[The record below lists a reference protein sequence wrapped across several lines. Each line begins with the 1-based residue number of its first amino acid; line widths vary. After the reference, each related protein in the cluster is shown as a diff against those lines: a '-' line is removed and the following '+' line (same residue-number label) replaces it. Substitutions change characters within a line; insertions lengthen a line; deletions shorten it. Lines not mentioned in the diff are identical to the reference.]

1 MWAVLRDRRL
11 RAPVRTAHTAWRW
24 WHKPFNPSTWEAEV
38 GDLYE
43 FEVSLVYILVKLG
56 NTTWRYPVSMK
67 AIRQTD
73 RQTES

>member
-1 MWAVLRDRRL
+1 MLLDWAQWC
-11 RAPVRTAHTAWRW
+11 T
-24 WHKPFNPSTWEAEV
+24 PFNPSTWEAEV

-67 AIRQTD
+67 ASRQTD
-73 RQTES
+73 RQKSSCWTKLTD